1 MKFVHTEPSLSCA
14 ETAFLCVDF
23 GDLRTNIRKF
33 ANENK
38 VLLCNMN

>member
-1 MKFVHTEPSLSCA
+1 MKFVHTEPSLHKTG
-14 ETAFLCVDF
+14 TAFLCADF

-33 ANENK
+33 AHKDK

>member
-1 MKFVHTEPSLSCA
+1 MKFVHIEPSLFCA
-14 ETAFLCVDF
+14 GMAFSCVDF

-33 ANENK
+33 AHENK